1 MVSFQEK
8 LKRAGFFFLPLLP
21 LHVGVMSASAADRLS
36 STRTDDGIVIS
47 FPNGQKARLES
58 SRGLL
63 GPLSNPQ
70 SQVPLTNKEGTL
82 VAVNEQPETKTSILH
97 LYLKGKNGL
106 YVEIKN
112 AQGIIKGLQPR
123 GAVTDFIRANRIS
136 SAKGGLINIEL
147 QLQSAESEK
156 YFPSG
161 VTLNTRTG
169 QIFVPEGGD

>member
-1 MVSFQEK
+1 MVSLPKK
-8 LKRAGFFFLPLLP
+8 LKEAGFFLFALLS
-21 LHVGVMSASAADRLS
+21 LHVGVLNAAAAEKLS
-36 STRTDDGIVIS
+36 STRTDDGIVVS

-63 GPLSNPQ
+63 GPLSNPK
-70 SQVPLTNKEGTL
+70 SQVPLTNKEGSL

-97 LYLKGKNGL
+97 LYFKGKNGL

-112 AQGIIKGLQPR
+112 AQGIVKGLQPR

-136 SAKGGLINIEL
+136 SAKGGLINIDL
-147 QLQSAESEK
+147 QLQAAESGQ

-161 VTLNTRTG
+161 VTLNTKTG